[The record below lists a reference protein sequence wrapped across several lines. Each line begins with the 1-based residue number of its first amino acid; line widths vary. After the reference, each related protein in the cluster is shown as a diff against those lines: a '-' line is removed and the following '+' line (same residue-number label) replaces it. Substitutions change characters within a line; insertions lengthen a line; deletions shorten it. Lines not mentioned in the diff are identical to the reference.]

1 MSQGGEERE
10 FCENCGQIVSDCT
23 CRTVYTGTSSGSASP
38 QIFQTGAHKIGHVVA
53 GRYVIKGVIGVGGMG
68 TVYDARHIVLDNRVA
83 LKVLRQE
90 LVEEESVMKRFEQEA
105 RACAALI
112 HPNLVSVYD
121 CGISEHGEPFLVMQF
136 LEGPLLL
143 DDIKHDGKLSLDRFF
158 EVFIQVCTALSYAH
172 GEGVVHR
179 DLKPA
184 NIIVTRTP
192 EGARVPVV
200 VDFGIAKIEDL
211 GGNMQ
216 MLTQTGEVFGSPAYM
231 SPEQCQGTTIDG
243 RTDIYALGC
252 VMYEALT
259 GRQAFAG
266 HNIMTI
272 LEKQLNEMP
281 RSFAELSV
289 GSGAGVGGEEIPE
302 ALAKVVMRCLEKDP
316 DYRYQSCEDLKDSLL
331 RVKDDLLA
339 SHTVKI
345 GSRIFRFESITALLI
360 MVAIGL
366 CIFSFLK
373 FVPEAIK
380 NRSLG
385 RVGLGVG
392 GDSAAVRKVEERD
405 LQELLFADFA
415 RRKEV
420 ISDSVPVYQRVLKRL
435 ETRGVSDAT
444 RVAVIMKTMA
454 AYESFKQYHEGGV
467 FYTKHLDYL
476 HKVEAAGSALKK
488 DPVFATMLS
497 MSHRYGGLCLWER
510 DDFIGAY
517 SAFKTASS
525 TASRFGAPYWI
536 RAKICL
542 SLSELLKDDLKRPAE
557 AHDWANRAQ
566 VLIEAMPPAE
576 MPNRLFELEE
586 SYRWQCYTSWSLGR
600 LDRAER
606 EIRDAI
612 TISRR
617 RKSESRT
624 IENYDNL
631 FLLLEQQGKSDQIAA
646 EKKSLADFVRLFHPR
661 SAK

>member
-10 FCENCGQIVSDCT
+10 FCENCGQIASDCT
-23 CRTVYTGTSSGSASP
+23 CRTVYTGASNKGSS

-68 TVYDARHIVLDNRVA
+68 TVYDARHIILDNRVA

-90 LVEEESVMKRFEQEA
+90 LVEEESIMKRFEQEA

-112 HPNLVSVYD
+112 HPSLVTVYD

-281 RSFAELSV
+281 RSFEELSA
-289 GSGAGVGGEEIPE
+289 GSTDEIPE
-302 ALAKVVMRCLEKDP
+302 ALAKTVMKCLEKDP
-316 DYRYQSCEDLKDSLL
+316 DYRYQTVDELKAALL

-339 SHTVKI
+339 SHTVKV
-345 GSRIFRFESITALLI
+345 GSKVFRFESITAILI

-366 CIFSFLK
+366 CIFSFFE
-373 FVPEAIK
+373 FVPESIK
-380 NRSLG
+380 GGG
-385 RVGLGVG
+385 RGRAGSSEL
-392 GDSAAVRKVEERD
+392 SKVEERD

-420 ISDSVPVYQRVLKRL
+420 FSDSVPVYKRVLKRL
-435 ETRGVSDAT
+435 ETRGASDAT

-454 AYESFKQYHEGGV
+454 AYESFKQYHEGV
-467 FYTKHLDYL
+467 RFYSKHRDYL
-476 HKVEAAGSALKK
+476 HSVETASAALKK

-517 SAFKTASS
+517 GAFKTASS

-536 RAKICL
+536 RAKIYL
-542 SLSELLKDDLKRPAE
+542 SMSELLKDDLKRPAE
-557 AHDWANRAQ
+557 AHDCANQAQ
-566 VLIEAMPPAE
+566 IMIESMPPAE

-586 SYRWQCYTSWSLGR
+586 SYRWQCYTSWSLGK

-631 FLLLEQQGKSDQIAA
+631 FRLLEQQGKSDQIAV
-646 EKKSLADFVRLFHPR
+646 EKKSLADFVRRFHPQ

>member
-1 MSQGGEERE
+1 MSQGGEDRGV
-10 FCENCGQIVSDCT
+10 CENCGQNASDCT
-23 CRTVYTGTSSGSASP
+23 CRTVFTVSEDKGSA
-38 QIFQTGAHKIGHVVA
+38 QIFQTGAHQIGHVVA

-90 LVEEESVMKRFEQEA
+90 LVEEESIMKRFEQEA
-105 RACAALI
+105 RACAALV

-143 DDIKHDGKLSLDRFF
+143 DDIKHDGKLSLERFF

-281 RSFAELSV
+281 RSFEELST
-289 GSGAGVGGEEIPE
+289 GSTDEIPE
-302 ALAKVVMRCLEKDP
+302 ALAKTVMKCLEKDP
-316 DYRYQSCEDLKDSLL
+316 DYRYQTVDELKAALL
-331 RVKDDLLA
+331 RIKDDLLA

-345 GSRIFRFESITALLI
+345 GSKIFRFESITAILI
-360 MVAIGL
+360 MVAIAL
-366 CIFSFLK
+366 CIFSFFE
-373 FVPEAIK
+373 FVPERFKSGQVALDAE
-380 NRSLG
+380 SLTQS
-385 RVGLGVG
+385 RLE
-392 GDSAAVRKVEERD
+392 A
-405 LQELLFADFA
+405 ELLPELLLAEQASHENIFSHS
-415 RRKEV
+415 
-420 ISDSVPVYQRVLKRL
+420 IPVYLKL
-435 ETRGVSDAT
+435 EKQLDEEKTSTAT
-444 RVAVIMKTMA
+444 RVAVIMKIVGT
-454 AYESFKQYHEGGV
+454 YVKFKQYHEGGQ
-467 FYTKHLDYL
+467 FYGNNLEYL
-476 HKVEAAGSALKK
+476 LKSERGAGTLKK
-488 DPVFATMLS
+488 DPLLGSLLALS
-497 MSHRYGGLCLWER
+497 HYYGGLCYEHR
-510 DDFIGAY
+510 GKYTQAY
-517 SAFKTASS
+517 AALKSATAV
-525 TASRFGAPYWI
+525 AEKFGAPYWL
-536 RAKICL
+536 RAKAHIAL
-542 SLSELLKDDLKRPAE
+542 AAFLKMHFKRPAE
-557 AHDWANRAQ
+557 AHENAHQAQ
-566 VLIEAMPPAE
+566 MLLQSMPPKLLSD
-576 MPNRLFELEE
+576 RLFELEE
-586 SYRWQCYTSWSLGR
+586 CYRWQCYTSWDLGKIG
-600 LDRAER
+600 RAER
-606 EIRDAI
+606 EIREAV

-617 RKSESRT
+617 RKSAART
-624 IENYDNL
+624 RENYENL
-631 FLLLEQQGKSDQIAA
+631 FRLLIQQGKTEEAAA
-646 EKKSLADFVRLFHPR
+646 EKKSMEEFLKRCPPD
-661 SAK
+661 ST

>member
-1 MSQGGEERE
+1 MGQGGEDRGV
-10 FCENCGQIVSDCT
+10 CENCGQNASDCT
-23 CRTVYTGTSSGSASP
+23 CRTVFTGSETKGSA
-38 QIFQTGAHKIGHVVA
+38 QIFQTGAHQIGHVVA

-90 LVEEESVMKRFEQEA
+90 LVEEESIMKRFEQEA

-281 RSFAELSV
+281 RSFEELST
-289 GSGAGVGGEEIPE
+289 GSTDEIPE
-302 ALAKVVMRCLEKDP
+302 ALAKTVMKCLEKDP
-316 DYRYQSCEDLKDSLL
+316 DYRYQTVDELKAALL
-331 RVKDDLLA
+331 RIKDDLLA

-345 GSRIFRFESITALLI
+345 GSKIFRFESITAILI

-366 CIFSFLK
+366 CVFSFFE
-373 FVPEAIK
+373 FVPESIK
-380 NRSLG
+380 G
-385 RVGLGVG
+385 KKPGL
-392 GDSAAVRKVEERD
+392 
-405 LQELLFADFA
+405 A
-415 RRKEV
+415 RAC
-420 ISDSVPVYQRVLKRL
+420 QL
-435 ETRGVSDAT
+435 
-444 RVAVIMKTMA
+444 
-454 AYESFKQYHEGGV
+454 
-467 FYTKHLDYL
+467 
-476 HKVEAAGSALKK
+476 
-488 DPVFATMLS
+488 
-497 MSHRYGGLCLWER
+497 
-510 DDFIGAY
+510 
-517 SAFKTASS
+517 
-525 TASRFGAPYWI
+525 
-536 RAKICL
+536 
-542 SLSELLKDDLKRPAE
+542 
-557 AHDWANRAQ
+557 
-566 VLIEAMPPAE
+566 
-576 MPNRLFELEE
+576 
-586 SYRWQCYTSWSLGR
+586 
-600 LDRAER
+600 
-606 EIRDAI
+606 
-612 TISRR
+612 
-617 RKSESRT
+617 
-624 IENYDNL
+624 
-631 FLLLEQQGKSDQIAA
+631 
-646 EKKSLADFVRLFHPR
+646 
-661 SAK
+661 

>member
-1 MSQGGEERE
+1 MGQGGEDRGV
-10 FCENCGQIVSDCT
+10 CENCGQNASDCT
-23 CRTVYTGTSSGSASP
+23 CRTVFTGSETKGSA
-38 QIFQTGAHKIGHVVA
+38 QIFQTGAHQIGHVVA

-90 LVEEESVMKRFEQEA
+90 LVEEESIMKRFEQEA

-281 RSFAELSV
+281 RSFEELST
-289 GSGAGVGGEEIPE
+289 GSTDEIPE
-302 ALAKVVMRCLEKDP
+302 ALAKTVMKCLEKDP
-316 DYRYQSCEDLKDSLL
+316 DYRYQTVDELKAALL
-331 RVKDDLLA
+331 RIKDDLLA

-345 GSRIFRFESITALLI
+345 GSKIFRFESITAILI

-366 CIFSFLK
+366 CVFSFFE
-373 FVPEAIK
+373 FVPESIK
-380 NRSLG
+380 GKKPGLAVPANYKRTSLEA
-385 RVGLGVG
+385 RLLPELLL
-392 GDSAAVRKVEERD
+392 AEEARREHIFSHSIPVD
-405 LQELLFADFA
+405 LKLLKELQE
-415 RRKEV
+415 
-420 ISDSVPVYQRVLKRL
+420 
-435 ETRGVSDAT
+435 GDASSIVQ
-444 RVAVIMKTMA
+444 VAVITKIVS
-454 AYESFKQYHEGGV
+454 AYEKFDQFHEGGQ
-467 FYTKHLDYL
+467 FYGQHLDYL
-476 HKVEAAGSALKK
+476 LRVEREAGSLKK
-488 DPVFATMLS
+488 DPVLGS
-497 MSHRYGGLCLWER
+497 LLGLCHRYGGICYER
-510 DDFIGAY
+510 REKYTLSYTAY
-517 SAFKTASS
+517 KAAV
-525 TASRFGAPYWI
+525 RCVDLLGAPYWLK
-536 RAKICL
+536 AKIHL
-542 SLSELLKDDLKRPAE
+542 SLAAILKTHLKRPAE
-557 AHDWANRAQ
+557 SHDNAHQAQ
-566 VLIEAMPPAE
+566 ILLQSRPPKLLSD
-576 MPNRLFELEE
+576 RLFELEE
-586 SYRWQCYTSWSLGR
+586 SYRWQCYTSWDLGK

-631 FLLLEQQGKSDQIAA
+631 FHLLEQQGKKDQVAT
-646 EKKSLADFVRLFHPR
+646 EKKSLADFVRRFHPE
-661 SAK
+661 SAQ